1 MEQTKLI
8 WQSVLENIQ
17 LEVENDVIFTT
28 WYEIIRPY
36 TITKDTFYLEVE
48 MEVQKNMLL
57 REKYSTTIK
66 NAIQKTTGQDYRV
79 EVFLSRERDSLN
91 LPPVEEEQAE
101 QITVKK
107 SAVTALNPAYTF
119 ENFVVGSSNRFI
131 HSACLAVALAPSQ
144 AYNPLFLYGGVGLG
158 KTHLAQAIAH
168 QVQTDNP
175 DAKIV
180 YITSE
185 KFTNDLVAALRDNS
199 IDHFRR
205 KYRSADVLIIDDIQ
219 FIAGKE
225 ATQEEF
231 FHTFNELHQAGKQI
245 VLTSDRPPKDLSRL
259 EERLRSR
266 FGWGLTADIQPPDYE
281 TRLAILKKKL
291 QAEEEEIPDEILEFI
306 AETVNSN
313 IRELEGVM
321 TKINA
326 HIMLYGKKISFDEV
340 KSIIEEISPSQPKAG
355 PTPETVQ
362 LIVCRD
368 LQIEMDDL
376 LSSKKTKPIANA
388 RQIGMYFCRELL
400 KMPYA
405 EVALAFGKKDHTTA
419 INAYEKVYE
428 RRQSDKNFDRLCAAI
443 QSNIMN
449 AIG

>member
-17 LEVENDVIFTT
+17 LEVENDVIFNT
-28 WYEIIRPY
+28 WYQVIRPY
-36 TITKDTFYLEVE
+36 TITKDTFYLEVD
-48 MEVQKNMLL
+48 MDMQKNMLL
-57 REKYSTTIK
+57 MGKYNKTLTDAIK
-66 NAIQKTTGQDYRV
+66 KTTGSDYKV
-79 EVFLSRERDSLN
+79 IIFSKRERDQID
-91 LPPVEEEQAE
+91 LPPETEEKAE
-101 QITVKK
+101 QIP
-107 SAVTALNPAYTF
+107 VTKPVVMPLNPAYTF
-119 ENFVVGSSNRFI
+119 ENFVVGSSNRFV
-131 HSACLAVALAPSQ
+131 HSACLAVALAPAK

-168 QVQTDNP
+168 QVQKDNP
-175 DAKIV
+175 QAKIV

-185 KFTNDLVAALRDNS
+185 KFTIDLVSALGNNS

-205 KYRSADVLIIDDIQ
+205 KYRTADVLIIDDIQ

-245 VLTSDRPPKDLSRL
+245 VITSDRPPKDLNRL
-259 EERLRSR
+259 EERLVSR
-266 FGWGLTADIQPPDYE
+266 FSWGLPADIQPPDYE

-291 QAEEEEIPDEILEFI
+291 QSEEKEIPDEILDFI
-306 AETVNSN
+306 AENVNSN

-321 TKINA
+321 NKINA
-326 HIMLYGKKISFDEV
+326 HITLYGCEV
-340 KSIIEEISPSQPKAG
+340 SMNLVQDIIKEISPHIPAE
-355 PTPETVQ
+355 PTPDTVKM
-362 LIVCRD
+362 IVCRD
-368 LQIEMDDL
+368 LQIDMNDL

-405 EVALAFGKKDHTTA
+405 EVAMAFGKKDHTTA

-428 RRQSDKNFDRLCAAI
+428 RRQNDKNFDRTCAAI
-443 QSNIMN
+443 QSNILN
-449 AIG
+449 AIS

>member
-1 MEQTKLI
+1 MKETQTV

-17 LEVENDVIFTT
+17 TEVNNNVIYST
-28 WYEIIRPY
+28 WYSVINLY
-36 TITKDTFYLEVE
+36 AITDTTFYLEVE
-48 MEVQKNMLL
+48 METQKNMLL
-57 REKYSTTIK
+57 RDRYLQIIK
-66 NAIQKTTGQDYRV
+66 DAIQKVTGKTYAI
-79 EVFLSRERDSLN
+79 EVFMTREKDALN
-91 LPPVEEEQAE
+91 LPAPEIEKAAPAATNKHF
-101 QITVKK
+101 IMP
-107 SAVTALNPAYTF
+107 LNPSYTF
-119 ENFVVGSSNRFI
+119 ENFVVSSSNTFI
-131 HSACLAVALAPSQ
+131 HSACFAVALAPAE

-168 QVQTDNP
+168 QIQQDNP
-175 DAKIV
+175 EAKIV

-185 KFTNDLVAALRDNS
+185 KFTTDLVSALKDNS
-199 IDHFRR
+199 IENFRR
-205 KYRSADVLIIDDIQ
+205 RYRTADVLIIDDIQ

-245 VLTSDRPPKDLSRL
+245 VITSDRPPKDLSRL

-266 FGWGLTADIQPPDYE
+266 FGWGLIADIQPPDFE

-291 QAEEEEIPDEILEFI
+291 QSLNIYLPDDILTYI

-313 IRELEGVM
+313 IRDLEGVM

-326 HIMLYGKKISFDEV
+326 TITLNGCEISMQDVKK
-340 KSIIEEISPSQPKAG
+340 IIEEISPYVPAD
-355 PTPETVQ
+355 PTPDTVKM
-362 LIVCRD
+362 IICRD
-368 LQIEMDDL
+368 MDISMDDL

-388 RQIGMYFCRELL
+388 RQLGMYFCRELL
-400 KMPYA
+400 RMPYA

-428 RRQSDKNFDRLCAAI
+428 RRQTDKNFDRLCAALQNTI
-443 QSNIMN
+443 LN
-449 AIG
+449 AIS